1 MAGFV
6 TGVHL
11 QPSNLS
17 ALGSGFPRPEE
28 SHTTSLGI
36 FFSLPTSAIRLE
48 PAFLLLLFHAFFP
61 VRWDGAVAR
70 L

>member
-17 ALGSGFPRPEE
+17 ALSSGFPHPEE
-28 SHTTSLGI
+28 SHTTFWGGEGI
-36 FFSLPTSAIRLE
+36 FFSLPTPAALSE
-48 PAFLLLLFHAFFP
+48 PAFLLLLLLFHALFS
-61 VRWDGAVAR
+61 VH
-70 L
+70 